1 SYQYSLDECGST
13 CFDLPNAQLNPV
25 DCAITWTPVLR
36 SEDIAN
42 GLTESTYVVAI
53 TAEDFVNAS
62 STTPLSSVPHQ
73 ILVHV
78 SYKPANACSTRPS
91 ITGLR
96 RRNLACYALSVGYT
110 IDFIILSTVTC
121 TNDSIVE
128 FISTSPF
135 DIFKTD
141 FYQEG
146 NYTWG
151 VNVTWTPLSDQTDKY
166 MKLTKIFL
174 TLFILIL
181 GLQPFCI
188 AAVDNNGQTS
198 NQYCVM
204 IAVGVSNPYIIA
216 PSFVQS
222 TASPVGTV
230 MATQSRFSIQTSLPL
245 RRTRLNG
252 TYIYIYRM
260 GYGNPVYTIDCK
272 YSPDVYFINTTMV
285 FFIQNPSWTLGATYY
300 VTMTEGVATADQYC
314 GVEAG
319 YNAWRFTIWNPAI
332 SSTTTPST
340 TTTTATTHTVTTRF
354 LGTTTYNTHYTTTGI
369 PAYTTSTTT
378 STTSTTSTSATT
390 TTTTSATTATTS
402 TTTTTEYN
410 FDADVIYPKD
420 MERACLQPVTIATAL
435 VTIAVIPLHFFGMIT
450 LFVKMNSHYQNGILR
465 ARTTRRKVLRQA
477 LDLEEQET
485 LV

>member
-1 SYQYSLDECGST
+1 QYSLDECGST

-230 MATQSRFSIQTSLPL
+230 MATQSRFSIQS
-245 RRTRLNG
+245 
-252 TYIYIYRM
+252 
-260 GYGNPVYTIDCK
+260 
-272 YSPDVYFINTTMV
+272 
-285 FFIQNPSWTLGATYY
+285 
-300 VTMTEGVATADQYC
+300 
-314 GVEAG
+314 